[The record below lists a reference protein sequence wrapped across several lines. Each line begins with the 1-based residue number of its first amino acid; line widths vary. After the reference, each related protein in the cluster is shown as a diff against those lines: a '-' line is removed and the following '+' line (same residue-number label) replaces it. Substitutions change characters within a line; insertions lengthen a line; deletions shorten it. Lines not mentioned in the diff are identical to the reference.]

1 MSCVQSV
8 SNFFALQA
16 HCIVQPVHLQM
27 WRVTLCFVTKL
38 FCGIGLQ
45 SPKRMVVS
53 FLCCDTFSED
63 EMHVCWKLTN
73 TLFKF
78 KKQMRHSFFQ
88 NRHRSLTCQSR
99 QVFKRTHE
107 TLSFEGLNVN
117 KADVDVSP
125 VKAARYSSVD
135 KTLSFEG
142 MNVTES
148 VTSVKLDFVGGGGA
162 FSDTNDVFEHK

>member
-1 MSCVQSV
+1 
-8 SNFFALQA
+8 
-16 HCIVQPVHLQM
+16 
-27 WRVTLCFVTKL
+27 
-38 FCGIGLQ
+38 
-45 SPKRMVVS
+45 
-53 FLCCDTFSED
+53 
-63 EMHVCWKLTN
+63 
-73 TLFKF
+73 
-78 KKQMRHSFFQ
+78 MRHSFFQ

-148 VTSVKLDFVGGGGA
+148 VTSVKLDFVGGGGVH
-162 FSDTNDVFEHK
+162 FLTQMMFLSTSKIK